1 MSSTTNHQFERV
13 FILLCFTLCLVGVE
27 GTIWNPDIFPNPKR
41 DTYLCGRNGRKSNI
55 CDPDSVLSTRAAD
68 RIEGIIQDV
77 QEGMSPYRQDQCGS
91 KGVQGYQIAV
101 AVMKKMKVEHSM
113 DPQGAAREFAKQL
126 HARWG
131 VGMAECDNGV
141 LVLLSVGDRQVY
153 ISTGKQSA
161 TVLSTDNLNLII
173 SWMIPYLKNKNYDEA
188 VIRAV
193 TNIGLGLSG
202 WELSKDDPAW
212 TSRKRK
218 KRLETCKDVLKRIK
232 EEQDKVQSQEWSQHK
247 TCPVCLEP
255 FHEDDD
261 TDEAQIEDNE
271 RQELTATERRRIILQ
286 CGHAVCEPCL
296 QAWMEQSRSCPVCRQ
311 DVEGNDDDDSRKRSE
326 RSEAPS
332 SRIQTMGHALA
343 GDALAADLIYRLRR
357 AQLMYPEYITDD
369 LIDDWNT
376 DTSQTGTFDFGRF
389 SDHQVRHQAIA
400 AAQER
405 SGHFG
410 NATSFGGGGG
420 GASGGAQV
428 AVGNSITPSFI
439 M

>member
-1 MSSTTNHQFERV
+1 MRHCSSGYV
-13 FILLCFTLCLVGVE
+13 FH
-27 GTIWNPDIFPNPKR
+27 
-41 DTYLCGRNGRKSNI
+41 
-55 CDPDSVLSTRAAD
+55 
-68 RIEGIIQDV
+68 
-77 QEGMSPYRQDQCGS
+77 GM
-91 KGVQGYQIAV
+91 QIAV
-101 AVMKKMKVEHSM
+101 AVMEKIKVEHGM

-153 ISTGKQSA
+153 ISTGRQSA
-161 TVLSTDNLNLII
+161 NVLSTDNLNLII
-173 SWMIPYLKNKNYDEA
+173 SWMVPYLKNKDYDEA

-212 TSRKRK
+212 SAGLFFFLLVFGFVAFSLISGTIASRKRK

-247 TCPVCLEP
+247 TCPVCLDA
-255 FHEDDD
+255 FEDDD
-261 TDEAQIEDNE
+261 DADDKDNADDNDECEKLVGDTDTE
-271 RQELTATERRRIILQ
+271 RRRRIILQ

-296 QAWMEQSRSCPVCRQ
+296 QAWMAQSRSCPVCRK
-311 DVEGNDDDDSRKRSE
+311 DVEGHDINPTRQGTEQSP
-326 RSEAPS
+326 PS
-332 SRIQTMGHALA
+332 SSSRSRVQTMGRVLA
-343 GDALAADLIYRLRR
+343 TDALAADLIYRLRR
-357 AQLMYPEYITDD
+357 AQRMYPEYIPDD
-369 LIDDWNT
+369 LIDHWNT
-376 DTSQTGTFDFGRF
+376 DTTQTGTFDFSRF

-410 NATSFGGGGG
+410 NATSFGGGGSGGG
-420 GASGGAQV
+420 GAGG
-428 AVGNSITPSFI
+428 SW
-439 M
+439 